1 MKSAKIFLAVF
12 FILSLITLWAAPSPW
27 DSWRSG
33 YTNFEQGESLRERGS
48 YTDALKFFEKA
59 RKNYLAVRAARPDWN
74 QRVIADR
81 LRDCD
86 RQISELRRL
95 LGTSAV
101 AEKKVRNEKNSVV
114 SEKNDRQS
122 ERNTSVSDSTRSETA
137 ASKPVGN
144 VQSAEYSKDYE
155 TMISALKRQ
164 IIEQKLSNQRLNSE
178 LQKQRKFEE
187 EIASLLRDR
196 KVVDDRYALLEKRY
210 RSLEDEL
217 KRPNEKIALLEQQL
231 LNEKLNN
238 ERIIKQFSGSEQ
250 QLKIEKENSRLNQI
264 AKKALEEL
272 LKKRDDELLQKNHEV
287 SSLMNKLKEIVQL
300 NDQISELKRIA
311 KLRDLEIKE
320 FQKVE
325 RERTAEIEKLQKS
338 ERERAAEVEKLQKSE
353 RERTAEI
360 ERLQKS
366 ERERSAE
373 IEKLQKSEKE
383 RIAEIEKLQ
392 KSERERIAENKI
404 FGDAALKKIAESK
417 DINEAALKKI
427 AESESARELA
437 LKKLAE
443 SESARELALKK
454 LAESESDR
462 EAVAK
467 KLAES
472 ESARELALKKLADS
486 ENIREDVLKKFA
498 ANESA
503 SKRES
508 ALLQEEKKSLEVK
521 IADLVKER
529 DSLAVSVRTIQDKNN
544 SLTSENRTLN
554 LNWEQEKNAV
564 RLNAAE
570 LSGLRERNRQ
580 LEDDLK
586 LIYKKAE
593 ELEKRLATRNSAD
606 FQAAAAAKD
615 SMKQMENNLLA
626 AQNQLISLRSELDA
640 VKKGN
645 DERERKLKAVNDENL
660 KARAE
665 VIAASEKEKVLQ
677 QEISQLRPLKAQFEQ
692 LQKNFNALAAENRE
706 NRLLVEAAKPRQA
719 ELEKA
724 KLRLVENDRLKNEL
738 AKEQQLNAELKSAY
752 NKDQNELRSLRQ
764 RAGEFETA
772 RRKMVELEARAKEAE
787 RLQNVERELLVLRQ
801 RETELAELKIKF
813 NELSNS
819 LRKVSDDAGSGREK
833 IAKLTAELD
842 ELRKKSSELEK
853 LKRVN
858 QELNAMLNTQNG
870 ELNKLNNHIAVL
882 QKEQNVDTHSVC
894 RMEAEK
900 LRAAA
905 ASAAASAA
913 AVAGPLRDQIQQLQS
928 ELSLLKQQKDNAVAK
943 GNELSRKSILKD
955 REIKEL
961 RRLNSE
967 LVEFRKK
974 SANELLAKVDASKV
988 ARLEDEL
995 TAINKLNAELA
1006 AERDKLAA
1014 QLNNRNAGRNNNE
1027 NGSSGEVMALQSDRS
1042 PEELAGAGLSAEKDG
1057 KPELAIWHY
1066 KQAVANNKDFAPA
1079 HFRLGMI
1086 YYRRGSFADAAQ
1098 HLSIA
1103 HNADPEN
1110 RQLALVTARCFIA
1123 VSRFGNA
1130 KTIIDPL
1137 LKSEPENARVLLC
1150 AALIDAGCGASARAE
1165 EKLLTAARIVPDS
1178 FEIQLELAKL
1188 LAASISDR
1196 REEAVIAYEKAR
1208 ELGAPPEPGVEKMLG
1223 SMLDHRRE
1231 LVKFMSG
1238 AAREAEINS
1247 DWGSAVWYYK
1257 KIIAENHPGYIPLL
1271 AFAQWKS
1278 GNTSAARETLELNKP
1293 SRNAMVIRFL
1303 ISYAEKDNEAAMRA
1317 AQQSVG
1323 AVIPADWVGVNLELE
1338 KLKKQS
1344 RPSAAVKVLLKS
1356 LGMKTQK

>member
-12 FILSLITLWAAPSPW
+12 FILSLITLGAAPSPW

-427 AESESARELA
+427 
-437 LKKLAE
+437 
-443 SESARELALKK
+443 
-454 LAESESDR
+454 
-462 EAVAK
+462 
-467 KLAES
+467 AES

-928 ELSLLKQQKDNAVAK
+928 ELFLLKQQKDNAVAK

-1137 LKSEPENARVLLC
+1137 LKSEPENAGVLLC